1 MEKRRSKNGMIDRE
15 GRRLMGFLEERDW
28 MIFNGGI
35 EGMRGRSSHLRGGE
49 RLHSN

>member
-1 MEKRRSKNGMIDRE
+1 MKNGKIDRE
-15 GRRLMGFLEERDW
+15 GRRFMEFLEERDW

-35 EGMRGRSSHLRGGE
+35 EGMRRGSSHLRGE